1 MNILGVD
8 VITLAATLVV
18 WAFFGIP
25 IKNAVLGVW
34 RKVSGNGKATG

>member
-1 MNILGVD
+1 MSILGVD
-8 VITLAATLVV
+8 VLTMAATLVV

-34 RKVSGNGKATG
+34 RRIGGRSTAA